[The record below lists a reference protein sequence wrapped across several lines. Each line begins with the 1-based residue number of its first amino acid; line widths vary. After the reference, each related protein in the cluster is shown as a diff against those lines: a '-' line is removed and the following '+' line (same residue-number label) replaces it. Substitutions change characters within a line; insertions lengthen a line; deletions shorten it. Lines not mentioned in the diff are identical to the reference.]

1 MKTMKK
7 ISIILIV
14 IFLIACQKQP
24 KYENLLQ
31 ESQILIKKGQ
41 YYQALKLLKKAK
53 KERPNDE
60 KVWFLLGE
68 VSLWSGKPYE
78 AIRYFETSL
87 SINSKQPKALI
98 KLGYL
103 YLVTGYY
110 NKAHNVAQ
118 ELLKFDPQNI
128 YANLILGNIEAL
140 KGNLEKAKR
149 YFDNTLK
156 FHPTDFHCYLE
167 LGDFYLLCREP
178 QKALSAYQKA
188 QELAPKR
195 PEVYL
200 ALGNFYL
207 HQKKWFKAEEALKQ
221 AIQYAPSPCEA
232 RNYRAYLAEFYVEAG
247 RIQKA
252 FNLYRELLREEP
264 SNYYFLVRY
273 IEISLNLGELQ
284 EAQKTLKILGKT
296 YPELFAVPYL
306 KGHLF
311 LIQGRYK
318 DAIAS
323 FQEALTK
330 GEDPRAYYFL
340 GLAQWLSGLP
350 RQARNNLAKAVTKNP
365 LLLEARLAL
374 AALETAEGSP
384 SLALKELGFIL
395 PYRAEAHALALAD
408 RLLLK
413 DCEGA
418 KKEWQFLKKLD
429 LDPQKKDFW
438 GLIFAAEC
446 GVPKIRKE
454 KKPPL
459 AAWIIFREKPDLIPS
474 HIYGPEEALKAL
486 KYSLYAEKRNWLKIY
501 RALSTEDPQEPAL
514 RYIKALALLR
524 QGKREEAILLLEK
537 VVSEVPEFV
546 PAQSILGNLYME
558 SEELDKAAEAFR
570 QALVYDSQNATL
582 LNNLA
587 WCLLKM
593 PSEKGNLE
601 EALRVAERAR
611 ELTPEDPAVLDT
623 LAMVYHLSGMKE
635 VACRTIREAKELS
648 PGNVI
653 ILEHFDEFC
662 SELSSRNL

>member
-1 MKTMKK
+1 MKK
-7 ISIILIV
+7 ILIGLMIIFSLA
-14 IFLIACQKQP
+14 ACHRQP
-24 KYENLLQ
+24 KYEELLQ
-31 ESQILIKKGQ
+31 KSQILIEKGR
-41 YYQALKLLKKAK
+41 YYQAFKLLKRAK
-53 KERPNDE
+53 KQRPNDE

-68 VSLWSGKPYE
+68 VSLWSGKPYQ
-78 AIRYFETSL
+78 AIRYFETTL
-87 SINSKQPKALI
+87 GINPKQPKAMI

-110 NKAHNVAQ
+110 DKARHLAQ
-118 ELLKFDPQNI
+118 ELLRFDPQNV
-128 YANLILGNIEAL
+128 YANLILGNVEAL
-140 KGNLEKAKR
+140 KGNLEKAKG
-149 YFDNTLK
+149 YFKKALEL
-156 FHPTDFHCYLE
+156 HPTDFHCYLE

-200 ALGNFYL
+200 ALGNFYI
-207 HQKKWFKAEEALKQ
+207 HQKKWARAEEALKQ
-221 AIQYAPSPCEA
+221 AIQYAPSPYEV
-232 RNYRAYLAEFYVEAG
+232 RSYRAYLAEFYVEAG
-247 RIQKA
+247 RTQKA
-252 FNLYRELLREEP
+252 FNLYQELLKEEP

-273 IEISLNLGELQ
+273 TEISLNLGHLQ
-284 EAQKTLKILGKT
+284 EAEKALKILGKT

-311 LIQGRYK
+311 LIQGCYK
-318 DAIAS
+318 DAIAF

-340 GLAQWLSGLP
+340 GIAQWLSGLP

-365 LLLEARLAL
+365 LLLDARLAL

-384 SLALKELGFIL
+384 SLALKELEFIL
-395 PYRAEAHALALAD
+395 PSRTEAHALALTD
-408 RLLLK
+408 HLLLK

-446 GVPKIRKE
+446 GVPKIRRD
-454 KKPPL
+454 KKSPL
-459 AAWIIFREKPDLIPS
+459 AAWIILREKPNFIPS
-474 HIYGPEEALKAL
+474 RIYGPEEALKAL
-486 KYSLYAEKRNWLKIY
+486 KYSLYAEKGDWLKIY
-501 RALSTEDPQEPAL
+501 QALSPQDPQEPAL
-514 RYIKALALLR
+514 RYVKALALLK

-546 PAQSILGNLYME
+546 PAQSILGELYME
-558 SEELDKAAEAFR
+558 SGEMDKAAEAFK
-570 QALVYDSQNATL
+570 QALVYDPQNATL

-593 PSEKGNLE
+593 PSGKGNLE
-601 EALRVAERAR
+601 EALPVAERAR
-611 ELTPEDPAVLDT
+611 ELAPEDPAVLDT

-648 PGNVI
+648 HGNTI
-653 ILEHFDEFC
+653 ILEHFDELC
-662 SELSSRNL
+662 GTLVN

>member
-1 MKTMKK
+1 MKK
-7 ISIILIV
+7 LLIGLII
-14 IFLIACQKQP
+14 IFSLVACHKQP
-24 KYENLLQ
+24 KYEELLQ
-31 ESQILIKKGQ
+31 KSQILIEKGQ
-41 YYQALKLLKKAK
+41 YYQAFKLLKKAK
-53 KERPNDE
+53 KQRPDDK

-68 VSLWSGKPYE
+68 VSLWSGKPYQ
-78 AIRYFETSL
+78 AIRYFETTL
-87 SINSKQPKALI
+87 GLNPKQPQAMI

-110 NKAHNVAQ
+110 DKARHIAQ
-118 ELLKFDPQNI
+118 ELLKFEPQNV
-128 YANLILGNIEAL
+128 YANLILGNVEAL
-140 KGNLEKAKR
+140 KGNLEEARKYFKKA
-149 YFDNTLK
+149 LEL
-156 FHPTDFHCYLE
+156 HPTDFRCYLE

-178 QKALSAYQKA
+178 EKALSAYQKA
-188 QELAPKR
+188 QKLAPKR

-207 HQKKWFKAEEALKQ
+207 HQKEWTKAEEVLKQ
-221 AIQYAPSPCEA
+221 AIQYAPSPYEA
-232 RNYRAYLAEFYVEAG
+232 RGYRAYLAEFYVEAG
-247 RIQKA
+247 RVQKA

-273 IEISLNLGELQ
+273 IEISLNLGQLQ
-284 EAQKTLKILGKT
+284 EAEKTLKVLGKT

-374 AALETAEGSP
+374 AALETTEGSP
-384 SLALKELGFIL
+384 SLALKELGNIL

-413 DCEGA
+413 DCEEA
-418 KKEWQFLKKLD
+418 QKEWRFLERLD
-429 LDPQKKDFW
+429 LDPRKKNLW

-446 GVPKIRKE
+446 GVPRIPKGE
-454 KKPPL
+454 KPPL
-459 AAWIIFREKPDLIPS
+459 AAWIILREKPDLIPLR
-474 HIYGPEEALKAL
+474 IYGPKEPLEALKF
-486 KYSLYAEKRNWLKIY
+486 SLYAEKGDWIKIY
-501 RALSTEDPQEPAL
+501 QALSPQDPQEPAL
-514 RYIKALALLR
+514 RYIKALALLK
-524 QGKREEAILLLEK
+524 QGEGEKAILLLEK

-546 PAQSILGNLYME
+546 PAQSILGELYME
-558 SEELDKAAEAFR
+558 AGEMDRAAEAFR
-570 QALVYDSQNATL
+570 QALVHDPQNATL

-611 ELTPEDPAVLDT
+611 ELAPEDPAVLDT

-635 VACRTIREAKELS
+635 VACRTIREAKELA
-648 PGNVI
+648 PKEAT
-653 ILEHFDEFC
+653 ILEHFDELC
-662 SELSSRNL
+662 ETSVD